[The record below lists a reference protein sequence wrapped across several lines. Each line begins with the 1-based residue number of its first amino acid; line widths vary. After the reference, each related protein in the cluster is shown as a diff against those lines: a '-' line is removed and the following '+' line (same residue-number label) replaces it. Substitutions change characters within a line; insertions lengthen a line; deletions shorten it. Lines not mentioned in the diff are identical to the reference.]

1 MDFHGPDAS
10 EYVNVAALNRAFL
23 VRLRSST
30 AGAGLRRALPQPL
43 REPVRALRDLQLE
56 RLATAPFLLLSV
68 READEGFWSDLVA
81 QPREP
86 ELFAA
91 HGIAADDLVTATL
104 SFLWYLA
111 RRNPYALRMVC
122 GAAPGWCRAVSDR
135 PLLDLLQHASSATDV
150 LVPRRAGDVAFW
162 QRLLGPGVSSQPD
175 IRAAAQLACLQSVLT
190 SVPAPGRDALRA
202 AACRSPAL
210 VRRVTGPKNRR

>member
-1 MDFHGPDAS
+1 MP
-10 EYVNVAALNRAFL
+10 V
-23 VRLRSST
+23 
-30 AGAGLRRALPQPL
+30 

-111 RRNPYALRMVC
+111 RRNPYAHDLRG
-122 GAAPGWCRAVSDR
+122 GAGLVSSR
-135 PLLDLLQHASSATDV
+135 QRSAAARSSAARVERDRRPRAQACRGCRV
-150 LVPRRAGDVAFW
+150 LAALAWTGREFAAGHQGRSTARLPAVGIDQRPGTRPRCVAC
-162 QRLLGPGVSSQPD
+162 S
-175 IRAAAQLACLQSVLT
+175 CLQEPGAGSPRHRAEE
-190 SVPAPGRDALRA
+190 PALSSAAVYRTALGTVTMP
-202 AACRSPAL
+202 AACSPCL
-210 VRRVTGPKNRR
+210 SKT